1 MKITNAIKKLE
12 KAGFEVINE
21 GSRYSAR
28 RENDIVEFIQNG
40 GDSDQAICIRIMS
53 VNDQDDI
60 MTDYSAGTYCDN
72 LSQAIRLAN

>member
-40 GDSDQAICIRIMS
+40 GGSDQAICIRIMS
-53 VNDQDDI
+53 ADDQDDM

-72 LSQAIRLAN
+72 LSQAIRLAS

>member
-28 RENDIVEFIQNG
+28 RENGIVEFIQNG
-40 GDSDQAICIRIMS
+40 GGSDQAICIRIMS

>member
-1 MKITNAIKKLE
+1 MKVTNAIKKLE
-12 KAGFEVINE
+12 KAGCKVINE

-40 GDSDQAICIRIMS
+40 GGSDQAICIRIMS

-60 MTDYSAGTYCDN
+60 MTDYFAGTYCDN
-72 LSQAIRLAN
+72 LSQAIRLAS

>member
-1 MKITNAIKKLE
+1 MKITNAIKKLK

-21 GSRYSAR
+21 GSRYSAS
-28 RENDIVEFIQNG
+28 RESDIIEFIQNG
-40 GDSDQAICIRIMS
+40 GGSDQAICIRIKS
-53 VNDQDDI
+53 VNDQDDM